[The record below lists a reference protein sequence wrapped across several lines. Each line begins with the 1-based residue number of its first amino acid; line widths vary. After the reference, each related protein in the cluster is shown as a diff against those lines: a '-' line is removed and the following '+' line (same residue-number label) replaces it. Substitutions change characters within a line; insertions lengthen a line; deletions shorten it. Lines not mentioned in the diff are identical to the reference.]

1 MQNNLSLD
9 KATRLAKTKGLKG
22 WVATFALLAL
32 MCVDQFVLDVPFA
45 NVVFPI
51 LIICAASM
59 NAVKNMA
66 LIALYSVIFEL
77 SCIAWMPSEL
87 VRVKWWLLEVWI
99 GYMMPF
105 AVYKVFNFKH
115 KNKSILS
122 YSAMA
127 AFAELLYFWV
137 SVVATILLWKVD
149 PATYI
154 LSDLP
159 YQALGCLAT
168 FACALPVAAIYKWV
182 NGELDVLSG
191 LRTNLFAN
199 SAQDLKEAIRIKSE

>member
-1 MQNNLSLD
+1 MQNYLSVD
-9 KATRLAKTKGLKG
+9 KAQRLAKTKGLKG
-22 WVATFALLAL
+22 WVAAFALLAL
-32 MCVDQFVLDVPFA
+32 MCVDQFVLDIPFA

-59 NAVKNMA
+59 SAAKNMVV
-66 LIALYSVIFEL
+66 IALYSVIFEL

-115 KNKSILS
+115 KNKSVLS

-127 AFAELLYFWV
+127 AFSELLYFWV
-137 SVVATILLWKVD
+137 SVIATVLLWKVD
-149 PATYI
+149 PATYV

-168 FACALPVAAIYKWV
+168 FACALPVSAIYKWTT
-182 NGELDVLSG
+182 GELNVLQG
-191 LRTNLFAN
+191 LRARVFGA
-199 SAQDLKEAIRIKSE
+199 SSQDVERAQESV

>member
-1 MQNNLSLD
+1 MQNYLSVD
-9 KATRLAKTKGLKG
+9 KAQRLAKTKGFKG
-22 WVATFALLAL
+22 WVATFAILAL

-51 LIICAASM
+51 LIICAATMS
-59 NAVKNMA
+59 AAKNMV
-66 LIALYSVIFEL
+66 LVALYSVIFEL

-87 VRVKWWLLEVWI
+87 VRVKYWLLEVWI

-105 AVYKVFNFKH
+105 GVYKVLNFKH
-115 KNKSILS
+115 KNKSVLS

-127 AFAELLYFWV
+127 ALSELLYFWV
-137 SVVATILLWKVD
+137 SVVATVLIWKVD
-149 PATYI
+149 PVAYI

-168 FACALPVAAIYKWV
+168 FACALPVSAVYKWTM
-182 NGELDVLSG
+182 GELNVLQG
-191 LRTNLFAN
+191 LRAKLFA
-199 SAQDLKEAIRIKSE
+199 SSQDVKEAA